1 MEQKIMAVRLEAL
14 SKRGDDRYVL
24 IDRDTRQIVDDCHG
38 HGYKSPDGAHRS
50 WAHKQKFRGRRAS
63 VVPVGSVG
71 QKAAVPAA
79 PRVSASS
86 ETTPTPTAVP
96 RAATPQPIRHIQ
108 LRDLKDKNLQ
118 KYTQIAIKRFVSDLR
133 QFLSPNN

>member
-1 MEQKIMAVRLEAL
+1 MAQEQKIIAVRLESL
-14 SKRGDDRYVL
+14 GNRYVL
-24 IDRDTRQIVDDCHG
+24 IDRDTRKIVDDCHG

-50 WAHKQKFRGRRAS
+50 WAHKQKLRGRRAS

-96 RAATPQPIRHIQ
+96 RAATPQPIRRRRAFQWPSQENTTPPPDI
-108 LRDLKDKNLQ
+108 
-118 KYTQIAIKRFVSDLR
+118 FS
-133 QFLSPNN
+133 